1 MADRTVVYR
10 LMVEAAQF
18 KAQMAAAGQA
28 AQQTG
33 QQIDAGV
40 SRGTGRAGKALD
52 LLGVS
57 AGGAAAMVGVKV
69 VTAAAD
75 FEQAM
80 SGVQAA
86 THESASNMEAL
97 RDAALSA
104 GAQTAFSAT
113 EAAAGIENLAKAGI
127 STQDILG
134 GGLAGALDL
143 AAAGQLGVADAS
155 EIATTALTQFKL
167 SGEDVPHVAD
177 LLAAG
182 AGKAQGEV
190 TDLAQAL
197 KQSGLVASQMGLSVE
212 ETTGTL
218 AAFAEAGLLGSDA
231 GTSFRT
237 MLLRMANPTKQ
248 SADLMAQLGIN
259 AYDANGAFVGM
270 ESLAGQ
276 LQTAF
281 EGKTQAERDSAM
293 ATIFG
298 SDAIRA
304 AAVLYENGS
313 EGVAGWTDKVNDAGY
328 AAGTAAI
335 QMDNL
340 RGDVDELQGALETA
354 FIQEG
359 SEDLGGLRGLTQ
371 LTTNVINLTTEA
383 ENAGGALGGL
393 WDSAQ
398 DALNPLGKLSA
409 HASVVTGKLS
419 DQSEATEEVEQAQKS
434 TATTTGQLSAST
446 SSLADQMRLSAKE
459 IEAQEKALK
468 EAREAAH
475 DTASAFVGLGDSFTD
490 AKVSLRDWI
499 RDMAEQADALANF
512 TTNAERAA
520 NRGLRQG
527 LIAAMAE
534 AGPEGAFRMKQLAN
548 ATDEEIARAN
558 RAWKRGQAEMQR
570 WVDFAVPAKK
580 VEVNDDEAISAIRA
594 VRREIDSVQG
604 KTVVIRVHRE
614 NSGKGP
620 LLPDDYASGGYTGS
634 GGKYEPAGIV
644 HRGEVVIPQEL
655 VSRDWSMLSSR
666 YGHLPGFADGGK
678 VGSTKKDREFRDLH
692 PGREAREEA
701 RAEARQQR
709 EMEWLSG
716 MEAATSDWLSVIEG
730 QRDWWQVEADSIKS
744 SMDAIGAAA
753 VAGFNSDLFGM
764 EQVQTAP
771 WGQPVASDGMPGWMS
786 ALTGDTEGLEERNR
800 LIAQLSAAGLDG
812 DALGAALEQASNAEL
827 QNLLDSG
834 QVQIFEDMYR
844 RRAELSASVSAA
856 AGQAAFGAEYVA
868 ATQQVANFA
877 GQVADLT
884 REIAQLQEAQN
895 PTSPAARRGYRE
907 QAELIGA
914 EVRDGVVNGFQQ
926 VARRG

>member
-10 LMVEAAQF
+10 LMVEASQF

-33 QQIDAGV
+33 QQIDTGV
-40 SRGTGRAGKALD
+40 SRGAGRASKALD

-57 AGGAAAMVGVKV
+57 AVGAAAMVGVKV

-155 EIATTALTQFKL
+155 EIAATALTQFKL

-340 RGDVDELQGALETA
+340 RGDVEELQGALETA

-446 SSLADQMRLSAKE
+446 STLADQMRLSAKE

-468 EAREAAH
+468 EAREAAS

-490 AKVSLRDWI
+490 AKVSLRNWI

-520 NRGLRQG
+520 NHGLRQG

-580 VEVNDDEAISAIRA
+580 IEVNDDEAISAIRA

-666 YGHLPGFADGGK
+666 YGHLPGFAEGGK
-678 VGSTKKDREFRDLH
+678 VGSFKGED
-692 PGREAREEA
+692 REEA
-701 RAEARQQR
+701 RAEARAEARHRR

-716 MEAATSDWLSVIEG
+716 MERATSDWLGVIEG
-730 QRDWWQVEADSIKS
+730 QRDEWASIADGLQS

-753 VAGFNSDLFGM
+753 VAGFNSDLFGV
-764 EQVQTAP
+764 EQAQTAP